1 MVLATELG
9 KLGTRIARFLL
20 GRDRLAAMLHKRGK
34 ALLDLGR
41 LEESLASCDSALRIK
56 PDLAEAFY
64 SRGNALMGLART
76 QEARASYQRAVELEP
91 GYADAHYNHGLAL
104 QRLRRAQDALAS
116 YDRALALKPDDAEA
130 LNNRGN
136 VLVELKRPDLA
147 LPSYERALSIR
158 PDYVN
163 ACYNLGLALQE
174 AGRPDE
180 AARRFERVL
189 ELAPE
194 YPFAKGKLLHAMMLC
209 CNWSRLP
216 RLADTIEA
224 DVLAGNKAAE
234 PFVHQGVSGSARAMR
249 VCAETYSAENF
260 PPASAPLWRGERY
273 DNRRIRIGYVS
284 GEFREQATAILIA
297 GLFERHDRSRFEM
310 FAFDNGWDDGSAIR
324 ARINQAFHELV
335 DITRTGD
342 LETAAMIRERR
353 IDILV
358 NLNGFFGRERQAVFS
373 YKPSPIQVN
382 YLGFPGT
389 LGAPYMDYI
398 LADRHVIPPEHEA
411 FYVEKVACLPDSYQA
426 NDAERRIAQ
435 RVPTRAEAGLPD
447 EGFVFCCFNNN
458 YKITP
463 AMFDVWMRL
472 LEQVG
477 GSVLWLLEDN
487 LAASGH
493 LRSEATRRGI
503 APERLIFAARL
514 KPDEHLAR
522 HRLADLFLDTLPS
535 NAHTT
540 ASDALWAGLPLLTCT
555 GTAFPGRVAGSL
567 LKAVGLPEL
576 ITGSLASYEARALE
590 LAMTPAMLS
599 DIRTRLARNRT
610 ICPLFDTD
618 RFRRH
623 VESAY
628 VTMWQRYQRGEPP
641 MSFEVPPLS

>member
-297 GLFERHDRSRFEM
+297 LTLYFEWQNYLREYTTLIGAIVTGAVTAIAMMDLMRHPHTGAEWVDLLRWR
-310 FAFDNGWDDGSAIR
+310 R
-324 ARINQAFHELV
+324 ARPV
-335 DITRTGD
+335 
-342 LETAAMIRERR
+342 TATT
-353 IDILV
+353 DTVLGST
-358 NLNGFFGRERQAVFS
+358 LYG
-373 YKPSPIQVN
+373 SPQQSS
-382 YLGFPGT
+382 GTDQPGQGT
-389 LGAPYMDYI
+389 
-398 LADRHVIPPEHEA
+398 
-411 FYVEKVACLPDSYQA
+411 
-426 NDAERRIAQ
+426 
-435 RVPTRAEAGLPD
+435 
-447 EGFVFCCFNNN
+447 
-458 YKITP
+458 TP
-463 AMFDVWMRL
+463 
-472 LEQVG
+472 
-477 GSVLWLLEDN
+477 
-487 LAASGH
+487 
-493 LRSEATRRGI
+493 
-503 APERLIFAARL
+503 
-514 KPDEHLAR
+514 
-522 HRLADLFLDTLPS
+522 
-535 NAHTT
+535 
-540 ASDALWAGLPLLTCT
+540 
-555 GTAFPGRVAGSL
+555 
-567 LKAVGLPEL
+567 
-576 ITGSLASYEARALE
+576 
-590 LAMTPAMLS
+590 
-599 DIRTRLARNRT
+599 
-610 ICPLFDTD
+610 
-618 RFRRH
+618 
-623 VESAY
+623 
-628 VTMWQRYQRGEPP
+628 
-641 MSFEVPPLS
+641 